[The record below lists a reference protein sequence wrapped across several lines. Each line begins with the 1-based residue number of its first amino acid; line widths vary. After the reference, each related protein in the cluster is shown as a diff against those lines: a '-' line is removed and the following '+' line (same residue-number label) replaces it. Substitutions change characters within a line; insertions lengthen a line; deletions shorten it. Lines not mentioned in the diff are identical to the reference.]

1 MNNNYEEPKG
11 GDIMRLI
18 KKFKYPITII
28 LIIGIIIS
36 IIILKRNLNNQ
47 KDKIIPSENELL
59 LKKEEEPN
67 NQETEKICHVDIKG
81 AINKPGVYQI
91 DCQKNVNDIINI
103 AGGLT
108 DKANTS
114 VINLAKKVSD
124 EMVIYIYTD
133 EEVKNS
139 NVVDTVVKVIDKEC
153 SCPNIKNDGC
163 INTEIDQEI
172 GNGSDSSNKLVNINT
187 ASLEELQKIPGVGE
201 QKAKSI
207 IEYRNSSGKF
217 KNIDE
222 ILNVNGIGDK
232 LYEQIKI
239 YITT

>member
-1 MNNNYEEPKG
+1 MK
-11 GDIMRLI
+11 LI

-36 IIILKRNLNNQ
+36 VIVIKKNLNNQ
-47 KDKIIPSENELL
+47 KHEIASSENELL
-59 LKKEEEPN
+59 FNKEEEVKE
-67 NQETEKICHVDIKG
+67 QETKEICYVDIKG
-81 AINKPGVYQI
+81 AINNPGVYQI
-91 DCQKNVNDIINI
+91 DCQKNVNDMINI

-124 EMVIYIYTD
+124 EMVIYIYTN

-163 INTEIDQEI
+163 INTEINQEI
-172 GNGSDSSNKLVNINT
+172 GTGSESSNKLVNINS

-207 IEYRNSSGKF
+207 IEYRNKSGKF
-217 KNIDE
+217 KNVEE